1 MVESSIPK
9 IASFLKMI
17 IYKRR
22 YKKLLVAEKAKV
34 KRVKSKEEAVLIIER
49 SWIRFRQR
57 EEGLKIREYLRG
69 VPYECRRSYV
79 KYFDLK
85 FKTIRL
91 KTDVDKY

>member
-34 KRVKSKEEAVLIIER
+34 KRVKSKEEAVGIIER
-49 SWIRFRQR
+49 SWIRFR
-57 EEGLKIREYLRG
+57 
-69 VPYECRRSYV
+69 
-79 KYFDLK
+79 
-85 FKTIRL
+85 
-91 KTDVDKY
+91 